1 MNIRFLL
8 GVIFCAAVATS
19 GLAQDTASN
28 APATK
33 EDILRYFDAVHSHD
47 MVIQMF
53 DAMSK
58 PIHQMVHEQYLQ
70 DKDKLPADFEERTD
84 KVIDDMVKNMPY
96 DAMIQATIPVYQK
109 HFTKADID
117 SLIAFYASPT
127 GQKVLREMPGITA
140 EAMQSMIPIMQKH
153 MEAIRQR
160 VQEQVADALRD
171 STKKTN

>member
-1 MNIRFLL
+1 
-8 GVIFCAAVATS
+8 
-19 GLAQDTASN
+19 
-28 APATK
+28 
-33 EDILRYFDAVHSHD
+33 
-47 MVIQMF
+47 
-53 DAMSK
+53 
-58 PIHQMVHEQYLQ
+58 
-70 DKDKLPADFEERTD
+70 
-84 KVIDDMVKNMPY
+84 MPY
-96 DAMIQATIPVYQK
+96 DAMMQATIPVYQK

-160 VQEQVADALRD
+160 VQEQVADALKD